1 MPTRLVGRSRSALRS
16 FLHSEAMGGIVL
28 IAAALAAMVVA
39 NLPATSEGYFHLLH
53 MTTGPE
59 LSPKYGPMTLHLWIN
74 DALMAIFFMLVGL
87 EIKRELIDGRL
98 ASWDRRRLPVAAAA
112 AGMIVPALVYLA
124 VVAPDPALTPGW
136 AIPAATDIAFAI
148 GVLALLGKQ
157 APASLKL
164 FLTTV
169 AIVDDMGA
177 VVVIAVV
184 YTAGIGWGWLA
195 ASFGVLALMI
205 VLNRRGVLSL
215 WPYLLLTLPLWLF
228 VFKSGVHATVAGVLA
243 AMAIPIVKSPA
254 APDAIHSPL
263 HRLEHMLHSP
273 VAFVIVPLFGF
284 ANAGVSFAGLSP
296 AILLEPLPLAI
307 MLGLFAGKQIGI
319 FSAVWISDKT
329 GFAPCPRA
337 TWRQVWGVSML
348 AGIGFT
354 MSLFIGGLAFP
365 GNELLIDEVKIGV
378 LVGSIISAAVG
389 FLLLRT
395 ARPIADEPER
405 IADAADHA

>member
-1 MPTRLVGRSRSALRS
+1 MATRLVGRSASALRS
-16 FLHSEAMGGIVL
+16 FLHSEATGGIVL
-28 IAAALAAMVVA
+28 IAAALAAMIAA
-39 NLPATSEGYFHLLH
+39 NVPATSEAYFHFLH
-53 MTTGPE
+53 LTTGPV
-59 LSPKYGPMTLHLWIN
+59 LSPKYGPMTMHLWIN
-74 DALMAIFFMLVGL
+74 DALMAVFFMLVGL
-87 EIKRELIDGRL
+87 EIKRELVDGRL
-98 ASWDRRRLPVAAAA
+98 ASWDRRRLPVAAAV
-112 AGMIVPALVYLA
+112 AGMVVPALFYLA
-124 VVAPDPALTPGW
+124 AVAPDPVLTPGW

-148 GVLALLGKQ
+148 GVLALLGKK

-177 VVVIAVV
+177 VIVIAVA
-184 YTAGIGWGWLA
+184 YTVGIGWAWLA
-195 ASFGVLALMI
+195 AAFGVLAIMFA
-205 VLNRRGVLSL
+205 LNRRGVLSL

-228 VFKSGVHATVAGVLA
+228 VFMSGVHATVAGVLA

-254 APDAIHSPL
+254 APDAHDSPL
-263 HRLEHMLHSP
+263 HRLEHKLHAP

-296 AILLEPLPLAI
+296 SVLLDPLPLAI
-307 MLGLFAGKQIGI
+307 VLGLFVGKQIGI
-319 FSAVWISDKT
+319 FSAVWISDRT
-329 GFAPCPRA
+329 GFAPRPRA
-337 TWRQVWGVSML
+337 SWRQIWGVSML

-378 LVGSIISAAVG
+378 LIGSIISALGG
-389 FLLLRT
+389 FVLLST
-395 ARPIADEPER
+395 GRPIAGEPER